1 MKKLFGLLFALMV
14 TFLCTFSSV
23 EAKIKISPYEIVS
36 DPQGVYIVEIN
47 TSKIKNK
54 LVPFIVEELETNKSV
69 YERTQSRFSVNAGFF
84 DAKNQETVSYVVI
97 DGETVLDPTLNER
110 LMNNKVLEPYL
121 DKILNRSEFRIIED
135 EEGNIEYDIA
145 RHNDPVKEGFKIK
158 HSIQGGPLL
167 FPDLKLEEE
176 FFILKKDGKIISE
189 SASALHKHPRTAIG
203 IRDNN
208 VYLFIATRENPMT
221 LEELSDLTRKWGMEK
236 ALGFD
241 GGGSTSFDAKEIHI
255 NCEKDN
261 TQRKVKSF
269 LILKSNQKSQ

>member
-1 MKKLFGLLFALMV
+1 MKKLIGLFFAFMV
-14 TFLCTFSSV
+14 TVLFPFSIA
-23 EAKIKISPYEIVS
+23 EAKIKTSPYKIVS
-36 DPQGVYIVEIN
+36 DPQGVYIVEID
-47 TSKIKNK
+47 TSKSKNK
-54 LVPFIVEELETNKSV
+54 LVPFVVDELETNQSV
-69 YERTQSRFSVNAGFF
+69 YERTQARLSVNAGFF

-97 DGETVLDPTLNER
+97 DGETVQDPTLNER

-135 EEGNIEYDIA
+135 EEGNLEYDIA
-145 RHNDPVKEGFKIK
+145 QHNDPIKEGFKIK

-176 FFILKKDGKIISE
+176 FFILKKDGVIVSE

-203 IRDNN
+203 IRENN
-208 VYLFIATRENPMT
+208 VYLFIVTRENPMT
-221 LEELSDLTRKWGMEK
+221 LEELSDLTKKWGMEK

-255 NCEKDN
+255 KCEKDD

-269 LILKSNQKSQ
+269 LILKSNQK

>member
-1 MKKLFGLLFALMV
+1 MKKLNGLFFALLMLV
-14 TFLCTFSSV
+14 LFPFSLA
-23 EAKIKISPYEIVS
+23 EAKIKISPYKIVS
-36 DPQGVYIVEIN
+36 DPQGVYIVEVA
-47 TSKIKNK
+47 TEKAKNK
-54 LVPFIVEELETNKSV
+54 LVPYVVENLETNLTV
-69 YERTQSRFSVNAGFF
+69 YEQTQARFSVNAGFF

-135 EEGNIEYDIA
+135 EDGNLEYDIA
-145 RHNDPVKEGFKIK
+145 HHNDPVKDGFKIK

-176 FFILKKDGKIISE
+176 FFVLKKDGKIISE

-208 VYLFIATRENPMT
+208 VYLFIVTRENPMT
-221 LEELSDLTRKWGMEK
+221 LEELSELTRRWGMEK
-236 ALGFD
+236 SMGFD
-241 GGGSTSFDAKEIHI
+241 GGGSTSFDAREIHI
-255 NCEKDN
+255 RSEKDD
-261 TQRKVKSF
+261 TARKVKSF
-269 LILKSNQKSQ
+269 LILKSNQK